1 MRCESCGREGLVAQ
15 EIGLCSECIKSATL
29 ERLLAPHRRV
39 RRGLNLPLEIPKAAE
54 GLPCNFCSNE
64 CCIPEGGRGYCGL
77 RENYDGKLRQ
87 MIGPGEALA
96 HTYYDPI
103 PTNCC
108 AAWFCEPCQGATSS
122 SYYNLAVFYFGCNF
136 DCLFCQNAHHK
147 YLAEG
152 TKISLDEFVSQAL
165 HPGVRCIC
173 HFGGSPEPQFPF
185 ALRASEAAFR
195 EAQRQG
201 RELRICWEWNGC
213 GNPGL
218 VRRAAELSLESGG
231 IIKFDLKAWDERL
244 SLALSGVSN
253 RRAYENFAMIAG
265 EYLPRAKHH
274 LLTATT
280 LLVPGYVDDEEVWRI
295 AEFIASLDPK
305 IPYSLLIFHGDFA
318 MADLEVTP
326 LEQALRCY
334 RAAKAVGLKKVNV
347 GNLHL
352 LGLFRMEQFEHL
364 AEGCSAP
371 LYNPGKQ
378 FLEWLRCR
386 RPSFGRLRDDD
397 SAAQVS

>member
-1 MRCESCGREGLVAQ
+1 MRCSICGQEGIVAREL
-15 EIGLCSECIKSATL
+15 GLCYRCIISASK
-29 ERLLAPHRRV
+29 ERLLEPHRRV
-39 RRGLNLPLEIPKAAE
+39 RAALDLPEEVPRAE
-54 GLPCNFCSNE
+54 DGVPCNLCSNE
-64 CCIPEGGRGYCGL
+64 CCIPEDGRGYCGL
-77 RENYDGKLRQ
+77 RENRDGKLKQ
-87 MIGPGEALA
+87 LTGPDEALA

-108 AAWFCEPCQGATSS
+108 AAWFCEPCQEGGLRRG
-122 SYYNLAVFYFGCNF
+122 YNLAVFYFGCNF

-147 YLAEG
+147 YLSEG
-152 TKISLDEFVSQAL
+152 TRISLEEFVRRAL
-165 HPGVRCIC
+165 RPGVRCIC

-185 ALRASEAAFR
+185 ALRASAAAWE
-195 EAQRQG
+195 EAQSKG

-213 GNPGL
+213 GNPAL

-253 RRAYENFAMIAG
+253 RRAYENFSMIAQ
-265 EYLPRAKHH
+265 EFLPKAKHR

-280 LLVPGYVDDEEVWRI
+280 LLVPGYVDAEEVGRI
-295 AEFIASLDPK
+295 AEFIAALNPE

-318 MADLEVTP
+318 MADLPITP

-334 RAAKAVGLKKVNV
+334 RAAVEAGLRMVNV

-352 LGLFRMEQFEHL
+352 LGLRMREFTRL
-364 AEGCSAP
+364 A
-371 LYNPGKQ
+371 
-378 FLEWLRCR
+378 LE
-386 RPSFGRLRDDD
+386 
-397 SAAQVS
+397 A